1 MAKPKYYADDKAIL
15 DEMIRLEKQKQK
27 AQAEG
32 AMGVASLGLD
42 AMGMYGLGA
51 MAKMPKAVDPSK
63 IKYQIEQIA
72 FYNDRLD
79 SLNKMLEAHTRLTT
93 PSFHEMSDLAQK
105 YGIEKVLR
113 DPTNPTK
120 VSNLAR
126 YGEKDV
132 LGNFIPKSTGY
143 GPSVFT
149 KDDFT
154 DEALKFALQKSR
166 QAGDQNYLYHN
177 QEIVNIAKEHPEL
190 SQYFLNRPYNPNQS
204 IPQDAFDFGN
214 EINALQIK
222 DRIDVTKGEIRRARQ
237 RLEEMYP
244 NHRAD
249 PEIQRMTME
258 AEDQIV
264 NKKLKAKGFTDT
276 DLGSPVGSQGLG
288 TVMIPYAGGADMMY
302 NAYQEY
308 TQAQKNLED
317 IMKKATPEQRA
328 EFEKTMREQ
337 RVESLDSAIDSYS
350 GDF

>member
-1 MAKPKYYADDKAIL
+1 MAEPKYYADDKAIL
-15 DEMIRLEKQKQK
+15 EEMIRLEKQKQE

-42 AMGMYGLGA
+42 AVGLYGLGA
-51 MAKMPKAVDPSK
+51 MAKLPKAVDPSK
-63 IKYQIEQIA
+63 IKYEIEQLA
-72 FYNDRLD
+72 FYSDRLD
-79 SLNKMLEAHTRLTT
+79 SLNKMLDAHTRLTT

-105 YGIEKVLR
+105 YGVDKVLR
-113 DPTNPTK
+113 DPTNSTK
-120 VSNLAR
+120 VANLAR
-126 YGEKDV
+126 FGEKDA
-132 LGNFIPKSTGY
+132 LGNFVPKSTGY
-143 GPSVFT
+143 GPSIFT

-166 QAGDQNYLYHN
+166 QTGDQSYLYHN

-204 IPQDAFDFGN
+204 IPQNAYDFGRD
-214 EINALQIK
+214 INALQIR
-222 DRIDVTKGEIRRARQ
+222 DRIDVTEGEIRRARQ
-237 RLEEMYP
+237 RLEEIYP

-264 NKKLKAKGFTDT
+264 NKKLKARGFTDA
-276 DLGSPVGSQGLG
+276 DLSPPLGSQGLG
-288 TVMIPYAGGADMMY
+288 TVMIPYAGGADMLY
-302 NAYQEY
+302 NAFQKY
-308 TQAQKNLED
+308 TQAEKNLED
-317 IMKKATPEQRA
+317 ILKKATPEQRA

-337 RVESLDSAIDSYS
+337 RIDSMDSAIDSYS